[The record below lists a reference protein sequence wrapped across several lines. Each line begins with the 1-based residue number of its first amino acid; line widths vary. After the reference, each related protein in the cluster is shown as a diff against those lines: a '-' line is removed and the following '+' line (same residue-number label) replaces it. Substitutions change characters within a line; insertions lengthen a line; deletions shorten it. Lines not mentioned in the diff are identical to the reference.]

1 MRGLRDKVIIV
12 TGGAGG
18 IGAALCQRFAE
29 EGAKVA
35 VCDIRLDAARALVD
49 EIVKDGRIACAY
61 GPDITDEVAV
71 KENRCAGRGG
81 GWSRGRPRQQ
91 CRSQPSR
98 SLR

>member
-49 EIVKDGRIACAY
+49 EIVKDGRIA
-61 GPDITDEVAV
+61 
-71 KENRCAGRGG
+71 
-81 GWSRGRPRQQ
+81 
-91 CRSQPSR
+91 
-98 SLR
+98 